1 MLQLPGHPRIDKDR
15 LVGACVRLPLA
26 VDATRLHAEVDALP
40 GALWGTRGGR
50 VGVHRPAEAIF
61 LRGYAPAE
69 GDRPVEDREPLALV
83 PYVRELIERRIPAPP
98 MRCLL
103 ARLSPKAV
111 IAPHIDRADY
121 FDKTLRLHFPIQT
134 DDAVVMFSRG
144 LVYRMRPG
152 EVWVLNNS
160 NVHAVVSDWD
170 RPRTHLI
177 CDFLPTPALL
187 RLIEQGERDLGVADT
202 AIEGRLLANADAQA
216 AG

>member
-15 LVGACVRLPLA
+15 LVGGCVRLPLA
-26 VDATRLHAEVDALP
+26 VDAARLRDEAGTLP
-40 GALWGTRGGR
+40 ASLWGSRGGR

-69 GDRPVEDREPLALV
+69 GDRPIEDREPLSFV
-83 PYVRELIERRIPAPP
+83 PYIRELIEQHIPAPP

-103 ARLSPKAV
+103 AKLSPRAV

-121 FDKTLRLHFPIQT
+121 FDKTLRLHFPIET
-134 DDAVVMFSRG
+134 DDAVVMLSRG
-144 LVYRMRPG
+144 LAYRMRPG

-177 CDFLPTPALL
+177 CDFLPTPALE
-187 RLIEQGERDLGVADT
+187 RLIAAGEHGLGRVEA
-202 AIEGRLLANADAQA
+202 AIDARLTSDAGSQA